1 MNATALVQIIGVP
14 VACREGVKESWRD
27 AAQWVGS
34 QLAHRFGDAVRV
46 QYFDL
51 FDPGCPSFPPGSQ
64 LPVVLVN
71 GEVVSSGGRISV
83 PLIRRRLESL
93 GETQGGPA

>member
-1 MNATALVQIIGVP
+1 MNATALVQIVGVP
-14 VACREGVKESWRD
+14 VACREGVKDSWRD
-27 AAQWVGS
+27 AAQWVAS

-46 QYFDL
+46 EYFDL
-51 FDPGCPSFPPGSQ
+51 FDPACPPFPPESQ

-71 GEVVSSGGRISV
+71 GDVVSSGGKISV

-93 GETQGGPA
+93 DEAQV

>member
-1 MNATALVQIIGVP
+1 MNATALVQIIGAP

-27 AAQWVGS
+27 VAQWVAS
-34 QLAHRFGDAVRV
+34 QLANRFGDGVRV
-46 QYFDL
+46 EYFDL
-51 FDPGCPSFPPGSQ
+51 FDPACPPFPPESQ

-71 GEVVSSGGRISV
+71 GEVVSSGGKISV

-93 GETQGGPA
+93 GEAQG

>member
-1 MNATALVQIIGVP
+1 MNATALVQIIGAP
-14 VACREGVKESWRD
+14 VACQAGVKDSWRD
-27 AAQWVGS
+27 AARWVAT

-46 QYFDL
+46 EYFDL
-51 FDPGCPSFPPGSQ
+51 FDPACPPFPPESQ

-71 GEVVSSGGRISV
+71 GEVVSGGGKLSV

-93 GETQGGPA
+93 DEAQV